1 MMTQI
6 TNTFGLVL
14 GITGAGILFKW
25 GFPQPSF
32 EEGVGLGL
40 EDANILENGLMVAE
54 NNQKVR
60 EEKER
65 FTRISKLGLALII
78 IGFAFQLVAAWL

>member
-1 MMTQI
+1 MAQI
-6 TNTFGLVL
+6 INSFGLVL
-14 GITGAGILFKW
+14 GMTGAWILFKW

-40 EDANILENGLMVAE
+40 EDATVLENGLTVAE

-60 EEKER
+60 EEKEQ
-65 FTRISKLGLALII
+65 FTRISKLGLALIF
-78 IGFAFQLVAAWL
+78 IGFFFQLVAAWL

>member
-6 TNTFGLVL
+6 INSFGLVL
-14 GITGAGILFKW
+14 GITGAGILFRW

-40 EDANILENGLMVAE
+40 EDANILENGLTVAE

>member
-1 MMTQI
+1 MTQLI
-6 TNTFGLVL
+6 NSFGLVL

-40 EDANILENGLMVAE
+40 EDSNVLENGLTVAE
-54 NNQKVR
+54 NNQKIR

-65 FTRISKLGLALII
+65 FTRISRLGLALII
-78 IGFAFQLVAAWL
+78 IGFAFQLVAVWL